1 MARNKDRKL
10 FRRRDLKNWLPREEE
25 PDYEDRED
33 EPEYDER
40 RPAWV
45 SDLQDADAPW
55 TAPGSSTPPPMT
67 AARTL
72 PSNCTRSARR
82 RA

>member
-45 SDLQDADAPW
+45 SDLFPH
-55 TAPGSSTPPPMT
+55 
-67 AARTL
+67 ARTELGLQLL
-72 PSNCTRSARR
+72 PSVDGDEGFFIARFR
-82 RA
+82 RNGT